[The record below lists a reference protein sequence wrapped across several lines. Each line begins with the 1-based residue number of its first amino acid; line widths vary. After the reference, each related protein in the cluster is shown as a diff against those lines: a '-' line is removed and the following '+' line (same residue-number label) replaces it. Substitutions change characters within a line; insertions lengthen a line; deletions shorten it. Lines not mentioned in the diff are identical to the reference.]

1 MIVLWITNLPLAEAQ
16 AYLFHTKQSK
26 EGWLVQLAIL
36 LSSSPGIS
44 LYIASRV
51 PGLKEERQFE
61 IGNIH
66 YYCFPGTYVNGV
78 KMQEYWKKCYS
89 SINPDIVH
97 IQGTECNHSAQFV
110 EACPDAKIIVS
121 IQGLVSVIRRYYYGG
136 ISEKVLQKYQSLY
149 RRIKGL
155 SMARCCQGVCKAAE
169 SEKYII
175 QHVKYVIGRTEWD
188 KTHISLI
195 NPDIEYYVGNE
206 TMRPLFYT
214 NRWAYEKCEPHTI
227 FVTQGLVPYKGFHQ
241 MLKALAIVK
250 KAFPDVKLKVALVPE
265 IKAPLGWKRRIVAD
279 EYQMFLREMVERL
292 DLAGNIE
299 VLGAMTES
307 EMVRTMLSCNIFV
320 SPSAIENSPNSL
332 CEAQLLGM
340 PAVASYV
347 GGTPTIAEDGKATK
361 LYRYEEYDMLASH
374 IILVFKGGI
383 DYNQLNY
390 ARNLALTRN
399 NALRNA
405 DGLINIYKDIYAK

>member
-1 MIVLWITNLPLAEAQ
+1 M
-16 AYLFHTKQSK
+16 
-26 EGWLVQLAIL
+26 
-36 LSSSPGIS
+36 
-44 LYIASRV
+44 
-51 PGLKEERQFE
+51 
-61 IGNIH
+61 
-66 YYCFPGTYVNGV
+66 
-78 KMQEYWKKCYS
+78 
-89 SINPDIVH
+89 
-97 IQGTECNHSAQFV
+97 
-110 EACPDAKIIVS
+110 
-121 IQGLVSVIRRYYYGG
+121 
-136 ISEKVLQKYQSLY
+136 
-149 RRIKGL
+149 
-155 SMARCCQGVCKAAE
+155 CKAAE